1 LQYGRI
7 GESPPLSPESTEDL
21 LEAVIGDAWMKTEEQ
36 GFSPPLV
43 MKAVDSVGEVI
54 LYMIWDVDSE
64 GLPLARE
71 DGDTYASTT
80 AHFPIFVT
88 VTDRN
93 GESFT
98 LRVEGPKV

>member
-1 LQYGRI
+1 MDEEEL
-7 GESPPLSPESTEDL
+7 PLSPESTEDL
-21 LEAVIGDAWMKTEEQ
+21 LEAVIGDAWMKAEER
-36 GFSPPLV
+36 GFLPPLV
-43 MKAVDSVGEVI
+43 TKAVDSVGKEI
-54 LYMIWDVDSE
+54 LYMIWEAGAD

-71 DGDTYASTT
+71 DDDTYASTT

-98 LRVEGPKV
+98 LRVEGLKR

>member
-1 LQYGRI
+1 MEDDEAL
-7 GESPPLSPESTEDL
+7 PLSRESAEDL
-21 LEAVIGDAWMKTEEQ
+21 LEAVIGDAWMQAEVR
-36 GFSPPLV
+36 GFLPPLV
-43 MKAVDSVGEVI
+43 MKAVDSAGEVI
-54 LYMIWDVDSE
+54 LYMIWDVDSD

-71 DGDTYASTT
+71 DDDTYASTT

-98 LRVEGPKV
+98 LRVEGLKR